1 MAAHGRRVD
10 GARRFGAAL
19 ALAAAL
25 ALGGCG
31 GPDAVSGH
39 AAAPAAVVMA
49 VTGARVRVAPIRQR
63 IRMLGVTAAIRQLSL
78 RAPTSGRIYGFN
90 LQVGDRVR
98 RGEVVAHIV
107 SREVEAAQNGLAV
120 AQQIDPANAAA
131 LAASIRR
138 HADGPGVAVA
148 AAADG
153 IVAERLVSGGQ
164 LVNAMDPLATLV
176 DPRDIHVTA
185 QAPANELAAIR
196 PGLPARVTTPIAPG
210 VVYAARVSALAPSM
224 ATAGATEPVW
234 LEFTGDQR
242 IAQANAPVEVTVT
255 IAAVEDAIVIPRAA
269 LFTNAAIG
277 THYVFVAGADGR
289 AHRRTVKIGL
299 AEGGLT
305 QALAGVAPGETV
317 ITSGGYALSDG
328 LRVTLEQDA
337 R

>member
-1 MAAHGRRVD
+1 MTAARGRRGD
-10 GARRFGAAL
+10 SARRCGAAL

-39 AAAPAAVVMA
+39 APAPVVVMA
-49 VTGARVRVAPIRQR
+49 VTGARVRVAPIRQQ

-78 RAPTSGRIYGFN
+78 RAPTAGRVHGFN

-120 AQQIDPANAAA
+120 ARRIEPASAAA
-131 LAASIRR
+131 LAAAIRR
-138 HADGPGVAVA
+138 HRGGPGVAVA

-153 IVAERLVSGGQ
+153 IVAERLVSDGQ
-164 LVNAMDPLATLV
+164 LVNAMDPLANLI
-176 DPRDIHVTA
+176 DPRDIHVTV

-224 ATAGATEPVW
+224 AAAGASEPVW
-234 LEFTGDQR
+234 LEFTGDRR
-242 IAQANAPVEVTVT
+242 IARANAPVEATVT
-255 IAAVEDAIVIPRAA
+255 IAAVQDAIVIPRAA
-269 LFTNAAIG
+269 LFVNAATG
-277 THYVFVAGADGR
+277 AHYVFVAGADGL
-289 AHRRTVKIGL
+289 AHRTPVKIGL